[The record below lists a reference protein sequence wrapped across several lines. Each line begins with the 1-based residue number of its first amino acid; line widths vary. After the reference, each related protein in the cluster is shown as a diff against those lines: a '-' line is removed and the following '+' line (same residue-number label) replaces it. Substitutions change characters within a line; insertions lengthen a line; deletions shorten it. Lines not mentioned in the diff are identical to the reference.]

1 MIAKDM
7 KYTALYWALRFR
19 ETAEDVHVKSYN
31 GYRVTIYAEKHYVDF
46 GEKIQNGRKYDL
58 NSHKSFVVLECI
70 DRLLTKGYSPEQ
82 IILTNSLFDIFLNVD
97 GWIVGI
103 DCFAWD
109 DYSGGIEL
117 GLEDYEVSYTS
128 RLVSGLLEYKGVYS
142 FDGFDRDFGVGSDA
156 YNSVVNLSSDFEMNG
171 SELVQYKGKD
181 AVVHIPEGVVSVGAS
196 AFWNNTSVREVILP
210 RSLER
215 LGGDCF
221 YYCTNL
227 ENVTIPPNVRT
238 MGNNPF
244 AGCPKLTLKNE
255 SPFFCMEDGVLYDK
269 GKTTLIYFP
278 IKDERRSFSVP
289 DGVICLGKHCFYAC
303 DHLHEITVPESV
315 IRFENNPFSGCTE
328 LKLDCRS
335 PYYIVEDG
343 VIYNRFR
350 TSIIGCLNGSQIDC
364 LTIPESVTLI
374 SRNSFWNCKGIER
387 VILTKNIDRIGYNPF
402 AGCEN
407 LLIENGGNPN
417 FCVENGIVFD
427 KGRTHL
433 LCATDRA
440 VGAYYHVPDGVT
452 HINRG
457 VFSGCK
463 SLCKIDFGDVTY
475 IDKSSFTNCTG
486 LTELYIPDAVTYIGE
501 WAFSYCRNLR
511 KISINKHTFIDKN
524 AFNECPVTVEWRD

>member
-7 KYTALYWALRFR
+7 KYTALYWALRFY
-19 ETAEDVHVKSYN
+19 ETAEDVYVKSYN
-31 GYRVTIYAEKHYVDF
+31 GYRVTIYAEKHSVDF

-70 DRLLTKGYSPEQ
+70 DRLLTKGYSPEK
-82 IILTNSLFDIFLNVD
+82 IMIASDFFDIRLNAGD
-97 GWIVGI
+97 STVGI
-103 DCFAWD
+103 NCFSWD
-109 DYSGGIEL
+109 DDNGGIEL

-128 RLVSGLLEYKGVYS
+128 RLVSGLLEYKGRYYS
-142 FDGFDRDFGVGSDA
+142 DGFDFDFGVGSDG
-156 YNSVVNLSSDFEMNG
+156 YHSVIKPSSDFEIIS
-171 SELVQYKGKD
+171 SELIWYKGKD
-181 AVVHIPEGVVSVGAS
+181 AVVHVPEGIVSIGAS

-210 RSLER
+210 HSLER

-227 ENVTIPPNVRT
+227 ENATIPSNVQV

-269 GKTTLIYFP
+269 DKTTLIYFP

-289 DGVICLGKHCFYAC
+289 DGVMCLGKHCFYDC
-303 DHLHEITVPESV
+303 DNLHEITVPASV

-364 LTIPESVTLI
+364 LTVPESVTQI
-374 SRNSFWNCKGIER
+374 SRNAFWNCKGIGR
-387 VILTKNIDRIGYNPF
+387 IILTKNIDRIGYNPF

-407 LLIENGGNPN
+407 LLIENDGNPN

-427 KGRTHL
+427 LAHTHL

-440 VGAYYHVPDGVT
+440 VGDYYHVLDGVT

-457 VFSGCK
+457 AFSGCK
-463 SLCKIDFGDVTY
+463 SLGEIDFGGVTY

-486 LTELYIPDAVTYIGE
+486 LTELYIPDTVTYIGE

-511 KISINKHTFIDKN
+511 KISINKHTFVDKN
-524 AFNECPVTVEWRD
+524 AFNECPVTVEWRN